1 MERAADGS
9 SKGAADAGYLPI
21 VSGTDEEHVETRWTF
36 DDALQ
41 HVGGWGKHQ
50 KWSMVYCGIPWL
62 VSGMFAFGPVTWS
75 PEMMKANA
83 WGDCRDEQTANTVYF
98 AFNVVGNLVAGPLA
112 DSFGR
117 RPGERDRER
126 EKVRARTHTHTR
138 T

>member
-9 SKGAADAGYLPI
+9 SKGAADSGYQPI

-83 WGDCRDEQTANTVYF
+83 WGDCRDEQTANTIYF

-117 RPGERDRER
+117 RPGI
-126 EKVRARTHTHTR
+126 
-138 T
+138 